1 MLLFIHL
8 VNYSTMAEP
17 ERRKAEK
24 RPINRQSTLVVH
36 SGYDFDYA
44 LSRDDA
50 NELMTSK
57 VISKCNFS
65 S

>member
-1 MLLFIHL
+1 
-8 VNYSTMAEP
+8 MAEP

-50 NELMTSK
+50 NVLMTSK
-57 VISKCNFS
+57 VISKCNFLYNL
-65 S
+65 